1 MSLPSA
7 PKILTPHLAQRDLVY
22 TQTRY
27 TICRAGRRSGKTV
40 GLSILAVLAMC
51 QGQRVLYVAPDISQ
65 TDYFWR
71 EVTRAFASMGDFAK
85 INQSRRIILLPTGG
99 SLRAR
104 STWIADNLRGDYA
117 DLLLMDEWQ
126 LMPPEVWSEICAP
139 MLVDTGGAAVFCY
152 TPPSLR
158 SRRRTTNP
166 RNASQM
172 FRAAQSDPDWTALH
186 FSSHQN
192 PHIDSGAIE
201 SLSAVMSAT
210 AIRQEIMAEDIEEAE
225 GALWTRQQIR
235 YQAAP
240 SELVRVVVGVD
251 PSGTT
256 TGDSVGIVVAG
267 IDEDDTVYVMEDASV
282 RGLRPDEWSRAV
294 VSAYHRHQADRVVA
308 EVNYGGDMV
317 EHTIR
322 TADPDVSYRSVSASR
337 GKRPRAEPVA
347 ALYERGRVYHV
358 SEMRELEDEMCL
370 WLPGYADSPD
380 HMDAMVWAV
389 TELALARRA
398 TWEAI

>member
-1 MSLPSA
+1 M
-7 PKILTPHLAQRDLVY
+7 
-22 TQTRY
+22 
-27 TICRAGRRSGKTV
+27 
-40 GLSILAVLAMC
+40 GLSILAVIAMC

-65 TDYFWR
+65 SDYFWG
-71 EVTRAFASMGDFAK
+71 EVTKSFYGMGDYAK
-85 INQSRRIILLPTGG
+85 INQSRRTIHLPNGG

-104 STWIADNLRGDYA
+104 STWIADTLRGDYA

-126 LMPPEVWSEICAP
+126 LMPPEVWTEVCAP
-139 MLVDTGGAAVFCY
+139 MLIDSGGRAVFCY
-152 TPPSLR
+152 TPPSIR
-158 SRRRTTNP
+158 NASRRMSNP
-166 RNASQM
+166 RNASDM
-172 FRAAQSDPDWTALH
+172 FRAAESDPDWTALH

-225 GALWTRQQIR
+225 GALWTRAQIR
-235 YQAAP
+235 YRPAP
-240 SELVRVVVGVD
+240 SELARVVVGVD

-267 IDEDDTVYVMEDASV
+267 VTSEGIVYVLEDASV
-282 RGLRPDEWSRAV
+282 RGMRPDQWARAV
-294 VSAYHRHQADRVVA
+294 VSAYHRHSADRVVA

-317 EHTIR
+317 EHTLR
-322 TADPDVSYRSVSASR
+322 TADSTISYRAVSASR

-347 ALYERGRVYHV
+347 ALYERGKVFHA

-389 TELALARRA
+389 TELALARR
-398 TWEAI
+398 ELRVLN